1 MSRLPS
7 LTAKQVLQALKRGGF
22 VARHQSG
29 SHLYLEHPITKHAT
43 TVPMHPGELKRWLL
57 KEIVKQAGLSEDEFR
72 ELL

>member
-7 LTAKQVLQALKRGGF
+7 LTAKQVLKALKRGGF
-22 VARHQSG
+22 VPSHQSG
-29 SHLYLEHPITKHAT
+29 SHLYLEHPKTGHAT

-57 KEIVKQAGLSEDEFR
+57 KEIVKQAGLSEDAFR